1 MAEIATTPS
10 PLAAIFKRQLA
21 AAASAEKSPARKV
34 PIEVSSDEEGMSGGG
49 AEDPQAGQ
57 PPEAGAAP
65 AARAAALPDVDSH
78 SEGER
83 TVRLLIDQ
91 RERLKDADPRGILN
105 LAAAAVQGP
114 GQGVLQHCLP
124 LGDFLWA
131 AGPDSLPRGAWQVL
145 GCVIERKRVADLVGR
160 SASGVHL
167 RQLRRMELSGL
178 HGAFLL
184 IEGDQKHASSC
195 PVYDDCEATAAG
207 GADTGGASSTIES
220 QEDIEALCARL
231 FVTRSPVG
239 VISTRD
245 IECTVRLLKN
255 LTCWLQWRSS
265 SSARLAP
272 AAASAMSPPGLNM
285 RAFEAASRE
294 HMLAVAKMGVGGI
307 GPGEEHRQPAKS
319 RVRLVASAPLFARL
333 ARGSSG
339 ASLPDWVTV
348 ERAAG
353 AARAGIDAASWCEL
367 SLRDPACAG
376 GAAARV
382 LVGVAAGAHLLG
394 DVVEAASAMPPEA
407 PQAEVADAAAVAFAA
422 RLPRCDHSH
431 RLLIFE
437 GLRADMLAQVARV
450 ANAPPK
456 VARLAPELLGVV
468 ELAALLLDL
477 RCGWRV
483 RVHEARAASS
493 TMRFIQAVAWQ
504 LALGGEPPSA

>member
-1 MAEIATTPS
+1 MAEVAKTPS

-21 AAASAEKSPARKV
+21 AAASEPKSPIRRV
-34 PIEVSSDEEGMSGGG
+34 PIEVSSDEEGTSGEG
-49 AEDPQAGQ
+49 AKDTQTAQ
-57 PPEAGAAP
+57 PPEEGAALVV
-65 AARAAALPDVDSH
+65 RAAALPDIDSH

-83 TVRLLIDQ
+83 TVRLLVDQ
-91 RERLKDADPRGILN
+91 RERLKDTDPRGILN

-114 GQGVLQHCLP
+114 CLGVVQHCLP

-145 GCVIERKRVADLVGR
+145 GCVLERKRVADLVGR

-167 RQLRRMELSGL
+167 KQLRRMELSGL

-195 PVYDDCEATAAG
+195 PLYDECEATAAG
-207 GADTGGASSTIES
+207 GADNSGASYAIEN

-231 FVTRSPVG
+231 FVARSPVG

-245 IECTVRLLKN
+245 IEGTVRLLKN
-255 LTCWLQWRSS
+255 LTCWLQWSS
-265 SSARLAP
+265 SPSARTAP
-272 AAASAMSPPGLNM
+272 AAASAVSPPGLTM
-285 RAFEAASRE
+285 QAFEAASRE
-294 HMLAVAKMGVGGI
+294 HMLAVARAGAGGTC
-307 GPGEEHRQPAKS
+307 GSLPGEEHRQPAQRS
-319 RVRLVASAPLFARL
+319 VRVAASPPLFARL
-333 ARGSSG
+333 HRGCSG
-339 ASLPDWVTV
+339 APLPDWVAV
-348 ERAAG
+348 ERAAD
-353 AARAGIDAASWCEL
+353 AAWAGVDAASWCEL

-382 LVGVAAGAHLLG
+382 LVGVARGAQLLAS
-394 DVVEAASAMPPEA
+394 VVEAASALPPDA

-422 RLPRCDHSH
+422 RLPSCDHSH

-450 ANAPPK
+450 ASAPPK

-493 TMRFIQAVAWQ
+493 TLRFIQAVAGQ
-504 LALGGEPPSA
+504 LSLGE